1 MYDLKEKEKQIKSKF
16 KAIQKA
22 GEIKKG
28 VDDTLKQFD
37 DTIENLQ
44 GQIGSTL
51 DDFSSK
57 IKKKLPNTDNIFE
70 KITRELDQILPK
82 KNGQSIL
89 RTATRESIRQTS
101 VQIKPIFLDNLR
113 KLFFANDSDFGCGTS
128 TKIPHSSISISP
140 KEFDFLDILQTDPF
154 SNLGKI
160 SYEGNQ
166 STDKIKMNR
175 VFYQTFTT
183 SPYNFNSEDQTQL
196 FEMTWNSGTQ
206 KYDISGLDTTALTI
220 DSFITKYYESIEFPK
235 LTDVF
240 KNTFAMVFPIG
251 DPNVVSV
258 TPGGQSNPAF
268 DSALSRLMKCI
279 DKITAFCDNKN
290 VELKQNPIDQFSERE
305 VDIFTFFDFD
315 EVEGID
321 LDDENRR
328 LNKVLK
334 FVDCN
339 NFEIPMNQ
347 SVVEDFAFYASTKN
361 EIEIYNAYDEA
372 VDKMAK
378 DAASKNTSIPF
389 PNFKLNLGNYTL
401 KNLPKA
407 LLSVIIS
414 PKFFFPIVLLWKM
427 LKEASINV
435 FVSIKT
441 LMKNIGKFLYNTF
454 KDIYNKFLEIFWRIV
469 KPQIALIVKDL
480 IKRIMKNSK
489 SRLKRIILALIDI
502 LSMLIPFLGVKS
514 CEDFYNAILQVLN
527 LIRVGVNQ
535 KINGLLLQLSK
546 RLPGYSEDRAIMNVT
561 EFLEANGI
569 PTGDLFGEENNVVQF
584 VSSILK
590 GHQKEVDENSF
601 VQVSLDYAQIPVAPL
616 GGVAVVPP
624 GILKAHGKLT

>member
-51 DDFSSK
+51 DNFSSK
-57 IKKKLPNTDNIFE
+57 IKKKLPNNDNIFE
-70 KITRELDQILPK
+70 KITRDLDQILPK
-82 KNGQSIL
+82 KNGESIL
-89 RTATRESIRQTS
+89 RTATRDSVRQTS
-101 VQIKPIFLDNLR
+101 TQIKPIFLDNLR
-113 KLFFANDSDFGCGTS
+113 KLFFANDNDFGCGTS
-128 TKIPHSSISISP
+128 TLIPYSGLTISP

-166 STDKIKMNR
+166 SIDKIKMNR
-175 VFYQTFTT
+175 VFYETFTT
-183 SPYNFNSEDQTQL
+183 SPYTFNAEDQTQL
-196 FEMTWNSGTQ
+196 FEMNWNSGIQ
-206 KYDISGLDTTALTI
+206 KFEISGLDTTSLTV
-220 DSFITKYYESIEFPK
+220 DAFITKYYESIEFPR
-235 LTDVF
+235 LTDIV
-240 KNTFAMVFPIG
+240 KNTFAMMFPIG
-251 DPNVVSV
+251 DPNVLSV
-258 TPGGQSNPAF
+258 TPGGQSNPTF

-279 DKITAFCDNKN
+279 DGVTAFCDNKN

-305 VDIFTFFDFD
+305 VDVFTFFDFD

-347 SVVEDFAFYASTKN
+347 AVVEDFAFYASTKN

-372 VDKMAK
+372 VDKIAK
-378 DAASKNTSIPF
+378 DAANRNISIPF
-389 PNFKLNLGNYTL
+389 PNFKLNLGNNTL

-407 LLSVIIS
+407 LLSVIVS

-427 LKEASINV
+427 FKEGAINV

-441 LMKNIGKFLYNTF
+441 FMKNIGKFLYNTF
-454 KDIYNKFLEIFWRIV
+454 KDIYNKFLEIFWRII

-480 IKRIMKNSK
+480 IRRIMKNSK
-489 SRLKRIILALIDI
+489 SKLRRVILALIDI
-502 LSMLIPFLGVKS
+502 LSMLIPFVGVKS
-514 CEDFYNAILQVLN
+514 CEDFYNAILQVLS

-546 RLPGYSEDRAIMNVT
+546 RLPGYSEDRAIMNVA

-590 GHQKEVDENSF
+590 GHQKEMDENSF

-616 GGVAVVPP
+616 GGVAVIPP
-624 GILKAHGKLT
+624 GVFKAHGKLT